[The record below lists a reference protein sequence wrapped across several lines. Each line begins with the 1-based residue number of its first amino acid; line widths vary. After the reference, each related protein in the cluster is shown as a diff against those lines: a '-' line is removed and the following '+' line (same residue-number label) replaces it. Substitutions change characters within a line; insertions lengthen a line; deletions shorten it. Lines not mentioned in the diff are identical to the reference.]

1 MFIAFVATRILALYL
16 LVDAVIMVSPVVL
29 LLVGSWDNNVA
40 LYTIVPS
47 TVRLIMAT
55 LLWFLAATIST
66 KMVDSSPNS
75 EPGETKMTSFD
86 WWGLGFALFGLFAIF
101 SSIHELVSAAIINSG
116 MADLISGLLKMSLG
130 AYLVLGWK
138 GLVGL
143 LIRAREFGR
152 KPEYT

>member
-16 LVDAVIMVSPVVL
+16 LVDAVIMVSPVVML
-29 LLVGSWDNNVA
+29 ALVGSLDNNVA
-40 LYTIVPS
+40 AHTILPL
-47 TVRLIMAT
+47 TVQLIMAT
-55 LLWFLAATIST
+55 LLWFLAGTIST

-75 EPGETKMTSFD
+75 ESEETKMTAFD
-86 WWGLGFALFGLFAIF
+86 WWGLGFALVGLLAIF
-101 SSIHELVSAAIINSG
+101 SSIHELVSAVITDSG

-143 LIRAREFGR
+143 LIRTREFGR
-152 KPEYT
+152 KP